1 MSDINFY
8 PGGVNNSKLVSMSFQ
23 EPKANNSHSKFN
35 VEGLQEGEE
44 ISIMVPRSKSDVN
57 REIVSAKL
65 QSAKLIEHE
74 FDIQDNSSALIIE
87 IRTESPVDVELFVK
101 KGSTPNPSQGEYDY
115 NVTLLPEPVL
125 LGGANSSN
133 STNSSYSYRH
143 FLSNDALNWSAA
155 GVYFAKLRY
164 KKPNRSLEEELTE
177 VPYNF
182 SVSGYICIYYD
193 EKNETWTTRGVKV

>member
-23 EPKANNSHSKFN
+23 EPKANNSRSKFK
-35 VEGLQEGEE
+35 VEGLPEGKE
-44 ISIMVPRSKSDVN
+44 ISVMVPRFELNFDQEIKSD
-57 REIVSAKL
+57 KL
-65 QSAKLIEHE
+65 HSTKFNEHE
-74 FDIQDNSSALIIE
+74 FDVKDNSSALIID
-87 IRTESPVDVELFVK
+87 IRTEIPVDVELFVK
-101 KGSTPNPSQGEYDY
+101 RGS
-115 NVTLLPEPVL
+115 TLLPEPVL

-133 STNSSYSYRH
+133 STISSYSYRY

-164 KKPNRSLEEELTE
+164 KKPNRSLAEELTE

-182 SVSGYICIYYD
+182 SVSSYICIYYD
-193 EKNETWTTRGVKV
+193 EKNETWSTRGVKVINVNCSS